1 MPITT
6 NTNNYNK
13 CNYSNTEITLQHIFF
28 YNIDTQI
35 EIINRK
41 IFLTIIVLLEI
52 IIGLM
57 IILILK

>member
-1 MPITT
+1 MLITT

-13 CNYSNTEITLQHIFF
+13 CNYSNIEITLQHIFF